1 MTTKLGKLMRFCK
14 KLRSLKSHDELIKL
28 YLRFDK
34 SVATKL
40 GRVLTSRRTLRT
52 QKPLKNQVRGIQN
65 RSKVLCQINQ
75 EFMKAFRNNY
85 SS

>member
-1 MTTKLGKLMRFCK
+1 MSVCSRPMTTKLGKLVRFYK

-28 YLRFDK
+28 YLGFGK
-34 SVATKL
+34 SVATKF
-40 GRVLTSRRTLRT
+40 GRVLTSRKTLIT

-75 EFMKAFRNNY
+75 EL
-85 SS
+85 